1 VEQVEA
7 VRAEMPER
15 LRAAVTVAAG
25 VGLRRGEVLGLSLD
39 RVDFLRRQ
47 LTVDR
52 QLLKVTGSADAFGP
66 PKTRAS
72 LRTVPV
78 PDIVLEDLSRHVAKH
93 PSEPDGLV
101 FVNARGR
108 AWSYSRFAEVWRAAA
123 VQAGLPEGT
132 RFHDLRHHTASL
144 LIAAGCSVKV
154 VQRQLGHASATETL
168 DTYGHLWPTDEDRV
182 RAAVNRAFERQSTD
196 RPPVSDQAPPDE

>member
-1 VEQVEA
+1 
-7 VRAEMPER
+7 MPER
-15 LRAAVTVAAG
+15 LRAAVTLAAG
-25 VGLRRGEVLGLSLD
+25 VGLRRGEALGLSVD

-52 QLLKVTGSADAFGP
+52 QLLKVAGSADAFGP

-78 PDIVLEDLSRHVAKH
+78 PDIVLEDLSRHLATYRA
-93 PSEPDGLV
+93 EPDSLL

-108 AWSYSRFAEVWRAAA
+108 PWSYSRFAEVWRAAA
-123 VQAGLPEGT
+123 DRAGLPEGT

-182 RAAVNRAFERQSTD
+182 RAAVKRAFERQPTD
-196 RPPVSDQAPPDE
+196 RSSVSEQANPDD